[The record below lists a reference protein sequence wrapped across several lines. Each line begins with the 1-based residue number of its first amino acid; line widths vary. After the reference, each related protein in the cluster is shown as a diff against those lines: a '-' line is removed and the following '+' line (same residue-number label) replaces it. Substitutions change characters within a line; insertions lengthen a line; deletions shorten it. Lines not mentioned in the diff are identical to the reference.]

1 VRRVATMLVLV
12 GCCLGLAQAAA
23 ANPPSYADNPN
34 PVLFPK
40 QSHPYGADMTTW
52 SERAAAWIVGQPFAH
67 NPLFDQTGADCG
79 NGQQGPVWFIPPIAG
94 PHVFS
99 GSRACTIPAGKAILL
114 DIGHDLNDYPCP
126 AAFGFEPAPGE
137 SLYDFLIRTD
147 LPIMDSVNLLDVSLD
162 GQPFSDVLSYRF
174 ISPSL
179 FYFNGDSSMQDLRPL
194 HHRRAAAG
202 DRRRLLHDGQAA
214 RPGPAHDRRARHE
227 HLRRRQDLRLPPDD
241 RLIPPSDR
249 PAQRGTARSPG
260 TTSPGLRAF

>member
-1 VRRVATMLVLV
+1 MADAEGTRDTGEVLVRRIATILVLF

-23 ANPPSYADNPN
+23 ADPPSYADNPN
-34 PVLFPK
+34 PVLLPK

-52 SERAAAWIVGQPFAH
+52 GERAAAWIVGQPFAH

-99 GSRACTIPAGKAILL
+99 GSRSCTIPAGKAILL

-126 AAFGFEPAPGE
+126 PAFGFEPTPGE

-162 GQPFSDVLSYRF
+162 GQPFSDVLGYRF

-179 FYFNGDSSMQDLRPL
+179 FYFTGDSSMQAFDPCITGTLQPAIVDGFFMMFKPL
-194 HHRRAAAG
+194 DPGQHTIVVHGTNTFG
-202 DRRRLLHDGQAA
+202 DDKTFAY
-214 RPGPAHDRRARHE
+214 
-227 HLRRRQDLRLPPDD
+227 HLT
-241 RLIPPSDR
+241 I
-249 PAQRGTARSPG
+249 A
-260 TTSPGLRAF
+260 